1 MGYGLLDDIPH
12 FATVSYA
19 FCKRF
24 PDELTSE
31 IFEHILNKALNHRM
45 VDPNTIF
52 IDGTHIKASANKKK
66 YQKEQVAKAAKVYSG
81 QLRREVNEE
90 NVVRMKKGKRY
101 TPHISGRSIWIWLN
115 RYAKRNVRKEIYAQR
130 KETVERVFADAKEKH
145 AMCVIHTTEAWP
157 PSHDGSDLNLLP

>member
-1 MGYGLLDDIPH
+1 MAYRWFLGYGLLDDIPH

-66 YQKEQVAKAAKVYSG
+66 YQKEQVAKAAKVYFG

-90 NVVRMKKGKRY
+90 REKLGKKPIEDTESNKKTRTKR
-101 TPHISGRSIWIWLN
+101 
-115 RYAKRNVRKEIYAQR
+115 
-130 KETVERVFADAKEKH
+130 FA
-145 AMCVIHTTEAWP
+145 
-157 PSHDGSDLNLLP
+157 SFY